1 MKLKTKTLFLAVPV
15 ALAMSPVAEELDL
28 TPRFTK
34 GQTLILTNTVSME
47 MGLDDISAL
56 MDGQEMLAGAVEF
69 DMEMAMTQEL
79 TEQILEVRDGK
90 IAKMN
95 VTTDAMDV
103 EVSGEV
109 NAMGEGDSLDE
120 SVESPIVGR
129 TVQLT
134 IDEDGEVSRKDITED
149 AEPLSDAELAMVTHL
164 SHFEL
169 VSPSDKVEEGKEFEI
184 APEWEDE
191 WKEMM
196 EQAMSG
202 MDTSELP
209 PEAADAMEGIM
220 DSAMEAIDFAATGK
234 VTKVEDGVATIE
246 YEMDMDMNIDDLM
259 DMIMGAM
266 PPEASDQMPP
276 INAMLE
282 MSMNM
287 TGTGSYDIE
296 LGQYTSMEM
305 GGEFEIVF
313 SGDADL
319 GGATGEA
326 SATMSGE
333 ISIASTISAE

>member
-1 MKLKTKTLFLAVPV
+1 MNLKTKTLFLAVPM

-34 GQTLILTNTVSME
+34 GQTLIITNTVSME
-47 MGLDDISAL
+47 MGLDDVSAL

-69 DMEMAMTQEL
+69 DMEMAVTQEL
-79 TEQILEVRDGK
+79 TEQILELRDGK

-95 VTTDAMDV
+95 VTTDTMDV

-120 SVESPIVGR
+120 SVEAPTVGR
-129 TVQLT
+129 TVQIT

-149 AEPLSDAELAMVTHL
+149 AEPLGQSDLATVNHMN
-164 SHFEL
+164 HFEWL
-169 VSPSDKVEEGKEFEI
+169 AASEKVEEGEEFEI
-184 APEWEDE
+184 GSDWN
-191 WKEMM
+191 EMF
-196 EQAMSG
+196 EQAMAS
-202 MDTSELP
+202 MDTSDLP
-209 PEAADAMEGIM
+209 PEAADAMEGMMESVM
-220 DSAMEAIDFAATGK
+220 DAMDFDATGK

-287 TGTGSYDIE
+287 TGTGNYDIK

-333 ISIASTISAE
+333 ITFASTISAE

>member
-1 MKLKTKTLFLAVPV
+1 MNLKTKTLFLAVPM
-15 ALAMSPVAEELDL
+15 ALAMNPVAGELDL

-34 GQTLILTNTVSME
+34 GQTLIITNTVSME
-47 MGLDDISAL
+47 MGLDDVSAM

-69 DMEMAMTQEL
+69 DMEMAVTQEL

-95 VTTDAMDV
+95 VTTDAMEV

-109 NAMGEGDSLDE
+109 NAMGEGESLDE
-120 SVESPIVGR
+120 SDESPTVGR
-129 TVQLT
+129 TIQLT
-134 IDEDGEVSRKDITED
+134 IDEDGEASRKDITED
-149 AEPLSDAELAMVTHL
+149 TEPLSDAEMALVSHRT
-164 SHFEL
+164 HFEL
-169 VSPSDKVEEGKEFEI
+169 LSPSEKVEEGKEFEI
-184 APEWEDE
+184 AADWQS
-191 WKEMM
+191 MM
-196 EQAMSG
+196 AEAIAG
-202 MDTSELP
+202 ADFADLP
-209 PEAADAMEGIM
+209 PEAADAMEGIAET
-220 DSAMEAIDFAATGK
+220 AMEAMDFEATGK

-246 YEMDMDMNIDDLM
+246 YEVDTSMNIDDLM

-287 TGTGSYDIE
+287 TGTGEFDLE

-319 GGATGEA
+319 GGAMGEA

-333 ISIASTISAE
+333 ITIMTTISAE

>member
-1 MKLKTKTLFLAVPV
+1 MNLKTKTLILAVPV

-34 GQTLILTNTVSME
+34 GQTLIVTNTMSME
-47 MGLDDISAL
+47 MGLDDVSAL

-79 TEQILEVRDGK
+79 TEKILEVRDGK

-109 NAMGEGDSLDE
+109 SAMGDGDSLDE
-120 SVESPIVGR
+120 SVESPTVGR

-134 IDEDGEVSRKDITED
+134 IDQYGEVSRKDITED
-149 AEPLSDAELAMVTHL
+149 TEPLGDAELATVTHR

-169 VSPSDKVEEGKEFEI
+169 LSPSEKVEEGKEFEI
-184 APEWEDE
+184 APEW
-191 WKEMM
+191 KEML

-209 PEAADAMEGIM
+209 PEAADAMEGIV
-220 DSAMEAIDFAATGK
+220 DSAMDAMDFAATGK

-287 TGTGSYDIE
+287 TGTGTYDIE
-296 LGQYTSMEM
+296 FGQYTSMEM

-333 ISIASTISAE
+333 LTIASTISTE

>member
-1 MKLKTKTLFLAVPV
+1 MNLKTKTLFLAVPM

-34 GQTLILTNTVSME
+34 GQTLIITNTVSME
-47 MGLDDISAL
+47 MGLDDVSAL

-69 DMEMAMTQEL
+69 DMEMAVTQEL
-79 TEQILEVRDGK
+79 TEQILEIRDGK

-95 VTTDAMDV
+95 VTTDTMDV

-120 SVESPIVGR
+120 SVEAPTVGR
-129 TVQLT
+129 TVQIT

-149 AEPLSDAELAMVTHL
+149 AEPLGQSDLATVNHMN
-164 SHFEL
+164 HFEWL
-169 VSPSDKVEEGKEFEI
+169 AASEKVEEGEEFEI
-184 APEWEDE
+184 GSDWN
-191 WKEMM
+191 EMF
-196 EQAMSG
+196 EQAMAS
-202 MDTSELP
+202 MDTSDLP
-209 PEAADAMEGIM
+209 PEAADAMEGMMESVM
-220 DSAMEAIDFAATGK
+220 DAMDFDATGK
-234 VTKVEDGVATIE
+234 VTKVEDGVATVE

-287 TGTGSYDIE
+287 TGTGKYDIK

-333 ISIASTISAE
+333 ITFASTISAE